1 MDKEIIKRLRRLRLY
16 KGITQERLAEE
27 LNISRSK
34 ISNWETGRRYIS
46 IDDAIILSNYF
57 NVSLDNLFNPRALSK
72 EEYIKISELFFSNP
86 RLDFKDKEET
96 LKEIRKIFLISN
108 SDEIY
113 PLSQNDS
120 KYSFL

>member
-1 MDKEIIKRLRRLRLY
+1 MDKEVINRLRKLRLY
-16 KGITQERLAEE
+16 KGITQEKLAEE

-34 ISNWETGRRYIS
+34 VSNWETGRRYIS

-57 NVSLDNLFNPRALSK
+57 DVSLDRLLNPKALSK
-72 EEYIKISELFFSNP
+72 DEYIKISELFFSNP
-86 RLDFKDKEET
+86 KLNFKEKEET

-108 SDEIY
+108 SEEIY

-120 KYSFL
+120 KCSFL